1 MWILSEPPD
10 IRNWFPSYEYE
21 SPVLDSN
28 ENFGDSVSKEIQ
40 FAKSDLI
47 IEEGDR
53 EKEENPGGLKKIR
66 KRDEEFVSKK
76 LCSNGFVNCSSFL
89 GSDKLEGPSLNKV
102 LFLDALW
109 YSFVFVLFFLNILKN
124 VIYVSVFLENY
135 LFDLSNIF
143 VIRSCHSRK

>member
-1 MWILSEPPD
+1 VWILSEPPD

-40 FAKSDLI
+40 FAKTDLVI
-47 IEEGDR
+47 DR

-66 KRDEEFVSKK
+66 KRDEEFVAEK

-89 GSDKLEGPSLNKV
+89 GSDKLEGPSFNKV
-102 LFLDALW
+102 PFLDPLW
-109 YSFVFVLFFLNILKN
+109 YSFIFCIFF
-124 VIYVSVFLENY
+124 S
-135 LFDLSNIF
+135 
-143 VIRSCHSRK
+143 